1 MSATSPV
8 KRAEHGAKSWSV
20 RVGWILA
27 ALDLGLALAFTRGL
41 LAAGSAAALDGG
53 RLNMPDDVVTRDFL
67 AVGSANAASRFNF
80 FGGIVN
86 AKLKHNA

>member
-8 KRAEHGAKSWSV
+8 KRAEYGAKSWSV

-41 LAAGSAAALDGG
+41 LAAGSAAAL
-53 RLNMPDDVVTRDFL
+53 PDDVATRDFL